1 MFVSLQVPERFCSW
15 PCRPSGVGLLWAVA
29 AVVLYRTQ
37 GKVLTKDVAVVLD
50 TPATLVCSLLL
61 AKEVLSVTWQKL
73 EAGGPDNVCTF
84 SHSHGKVIDARYRS
98 RVDISQGLDESILT
112 FRKALL
118 QDEGCYRCI
127 YNIFNSRP
135 IQSQACLTLYVLP
148 SASIRYRF
156 VNGHLD
162 AACSATARP
171 PALVSWNVSGVEG
184 ESHTEST
191 AHGNGTT
198 TVTRTLQLKDSE
210 RPLGKELVCKVL
222 HRGNVTQLRTTVSK
236 SDRVSVPL
244 LLSIVSVL
252 ILVALIGVLLFW
264 KQRLKTNCDEGT
276 EAPRSEPKKGPMDP
290 VADSSKG
297 SRCA

>member
-1 MFVSLQVPERFCSW
+1 MSLQVPERFCS
-15 PCRPSGVGLLWAVA
+15 RPPRPFGVGLLWAVA

-50 TPATLVCSLLL
+50 TPATLVCSLLV

-135 IQSQACLTLYVLP
+135 IQNQACLTLYVLP
-148 SASIRYRF
+148 SASIRYQF

-184 ESHTEST
+184 ESHTESI

-210 RPLGKELVCKVL
+210 RPLGKELVCKVV
-222 HRGNVTQLRTTVSK
+222 HRGNVTELRTTVRK

-244 LLSIVSVL
+244 LLSFLSVL

-264 KQRLKTNCDEGT
+264 KQRLKTSCGESPGQPEMGT
-276 EAPRSEPKKGPMDP
+276 GQDGA
-290 VADSSKG
+290 
-297 SRCA
+297 